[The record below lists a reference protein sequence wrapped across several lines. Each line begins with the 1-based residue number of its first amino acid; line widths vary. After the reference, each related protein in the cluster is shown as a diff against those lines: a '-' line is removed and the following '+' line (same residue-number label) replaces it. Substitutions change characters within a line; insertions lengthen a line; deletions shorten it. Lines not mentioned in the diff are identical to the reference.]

1 MVRNQGRLSNLLNI
15 IGFLIRRILITK
27 LLSFVDTSFCDYDNS
42 KAAID
47 YCFKTHA
54 VGLFIDACIQ

>member
-15 IGFLIRRILITK
+15 IGFLIRRILIAK
-27 LLSFVDTSFCDYDNS
+27 LLSFVDTFFVNDNS